1 MSNGLVVRRSAVAAT
16 VGFGGYAVYQIALAA
31 GAPLGR
37 GAWGGAYTQLPTSL
51 RLASIAA
58 IAFYGLAALLV
69 LRRAG
74 FSVRWISPTV
84 ARIGTWVVGVAL
96 TLSAF
101 GNFLSQSPWER
112 FLNGP
117 VALILAALC
126 LIVARSAPG
135 TIHRSNAF
143 KDRNALAPSSRRPPP
158 PHARQG
164 R

>member
-1 MSNGLVVRRSAVAAT
+1 MSNGLVARRSAVAAT
-16 VGFGGYAVYQIALAA
+16 VGFAAYAVYQIALAA

-37 GAWGGAYTQLPTSL
+37 GAWGGTHTQLPPSL

-74 FSVRWISPTV
+74 FRVRWISPTV
-84 ARIGTWVVGVAL
+84 ARIGTWLIAAVLA
-96 TLSAF
+96 LSAF

-135 TIHRSNAF
+135 TVHRADASQGPNVS
-143 KDRNALAPSSRRPPP
+143 APRRLPPR
-158 PHARQG
+158 ATQG